1 MAAVSDVR
9 EIISGDGEAGVDI
22 VRNVR
27 RWVDEQ
33 VIPFADALEHA
44 GEFPTA
50 MHRDMCEMGIFGI
63 TFPEAYGGLGL
74 SFETYSAVIEEIAR
88 GWMGLAGIINT
99 NVIDGWII
107 EQHGTDE
114 QKQRFLPG
122 LATGELQGCFTIT
135 EPNAGSDAQA
145 IRTTATRDGDD
156 YLLNGNKL
164 FVTNGDRGDVY
175 LAMTKTDPSANPRH
189 RGISAFLVE
198 RDTPGFSMARTIDKL
213 GYKGPETA
221 ELFMEDARVPAGNL
235 LGGAEGRGFQQMI
248 SGLEIGRINVA
259 SRATGVAQAAFDHA
273 IVYAQQARDDG
284 QADRPA
290 PGDPAEAGRYGD
302 QDSGGATADPR
313 RGAQEGQRRARG
325 PRCWHGQAVRDRG
338 RAGVHARIDARA
350 RRRRLHHGTADRA
363 FLPRRPADGGGRR
376 HERDSAH
383 RDRAPA
389 VGAIPRRLSPVR
401 EDDDAH
407 KGTVWPVPRAV

>member
-1 MAAVSDVR
+1 MAAASDVR
-9 EIISGDGEAGVDI
+9 EIISGDGEAGIEI

-33 VIPFADALEHA
+33 VIPQANALEQA

-50 MHRDMCEMGIFGI
+50 IHRAMCEMGLFAI

-74 SFETYSAVIEEIAR
+74 SFETYSAVIEEISR

-114 QKQRFLPG
+114 QRGRFLPG
-122 LATGELQGCFTIT
+122 LASGELQGCFTIT

-145 IRTTATRDGDD
+145 IRTTAARDGDD

-175 LAMTKTDPSANPRH
+175 LAMTKTDPEANPRH

-198 RDTPGFSMARTIDKL
+198 RSTPGFSIARTIDKL

-221 ELFMEDARVPAGNL
+221 ELFLEDARVPAANL
-235 LGGAEGRGFQQMI
+235 LGGREGRGFQQMI

-273 IVYAQQARDDG
+273 IVYAQQRETMGRPIAQHQAIQLKLAEMATKIRAARLLTRD
-284 QADRPA
+284 AARKK
-290 PGDPAEAGRYGD
+290 
-302 QDSGGATADPR
+302 DSGQRSDLDVGMAKLFATEVALECTLESMRVHGGVGYTKELPIERYYRDAPLM
-313 RGAQEGQRRARG
+313 AVAEGTNEIQRL
-325 PRCWHGQAVRDRG
+325 V
-338 RAGVHARIDARA
+338 IA
-350 RRRRLHHGTADRA
+350 RRLLELYRVD
-363 FLPRRPADGGGRR
+363 
-376 HERDSAH
+376 
-383 RDRAPA
+383 
-389 VGAIPRRLSPVR
+389 
-401 EDDDAH
+401 
-407 KGTVWPVPRAV
+407 